1 MKIINNK
8 NISIGLAL
16 SGGGSRAIAFHLG
29 CLKALYELNILQDI
43 DTISSV
49 SGGSVISALYS
60 YNNDSFEKFEKN
72 VKELLKKGLQW
83 GIFFTGFNT
92 VYGLLIMVNYLFFLP
107 IEALLLLIK
116 LLFILISKI
125 TFLDLKKLNK
135 QISFSLPRRF
145 NRTTLFEKYLDKKY
159 LKGKKITAKTRNNIN
174 VVFNACEL
182 ITGTAF
188 RFGNKESGCWRYGK
202 IKDNSVKLSTAVTA
216 SAAYPVILPAI
227 DRIWEIEKRNGEIIK
242 ERLFLT
248 DGGVYENLGVSALEP
263 NKNSNYSYNTFPAD
277 FIICCNAGHGQFRK
291 NSKPSWW
298 ASRMTRAFSTVF
310 KNVLHGYTDKLFI
323 YKENKKIYG
332 FINSYLGQIDSQLEP
347 KIKDLIKRES
357 IIDYP
362 TDFAKMPEEEM
373 EIIILRGYQ
382 LTIGLTKHYYPELV

>member
-1 MKIINNK
+1 MKNVDGK
-8 NISIGLAL
+8 NIKIGLAL

-29 CLKALYELNILQDI
+29 CLKALHELNILKDI

-60 YNNDSFEKFEKN
+60 YNNGSFEKFEKST
-72 VKELLKKGLQW
+72 KELLTKGLQW

-92 VYGLLIMVNYLFFLP
+92 VYGLLIVFNYLFFFP

-116 LLFILISKI
+116 LLFIMISKI
-125 TFLDLKKLNK
+125 TFIDLKKINK
-135 QISFSLPRRF
+135 KISFSLPRRF

-159 LKGKKITAKTRNNIN
+159 LKGKKITDKTRNNIN

-202 IKDNSVKLSTAVTA
+202 VKGNNVKLSTVVAA
-216 SAAYPVILPAI
+216 SAAFPALLPAI
-227 DRIWEIEKRNGEIIK
+227 DRTWEIEKRNGDIKK

-248 DGGVYENLGVSALEP
+248 DGGVYENLGVSPLEP
-263 NKNSNYSYNTFPAD
+263 NKSDKYSYNAHPSD

-291 NSKPSWW
+291 DSKPSWW
-298 ASRMTRAFSTVF
+298 ATRMMRAFSTVF

-332 FINSYLGQIDSQLEP
+332 FVNAYLGQIDNQLEP
-347 KIKDLIKRES
+347 HIIDLIPRDAVFE
-357 IIDYP
+357 YP
-362 TDFAKMPEEEM
+362 TDFAKMPKEEM
-373 EIIILRGYQ
+373 EKIILRGFQ
-382 LTIGLTKHYYPELV
+382 LTTGLIKYYYPEVI